1 MQVKVNHVFNTFS
14 HENLKTVL
22 NSALL
27 SHMLRKSFIEDLMLK
42 KILFYVENFYPLDYS
57 SPILLTELGILHHA
71 RQLT

>member
-1 MQVKVNHVFNTFS
+1 
-14 HENLKTVL
+14 
-22 NSALL
+22 
-27 SHMLRKSFIEDLMLK
+27 MLRKSFIEDLMLK